1 MAIRAK
7 LLENVAG
14 RIADKIFLELTQV
27 QRLKIKIAKINP
39 PIGGDVA
46 QVIVKIKRKRFG
58 S

>member
-1 MAIRAK
+1 M
-7 LLENVAG
+7 LAG
-14 RIADKIFLELTQV
+14 RIIDKIFIELPQV
-27 QRLKIKIAKINP
+27 QKLKIKIAKINP